1 MLDEG
6 LIFSFLTTPCGF
18 GDPSGIDPGSWPWK
32 VQNPNQCIFPGN
44 SQCILFYFLIWLHHT
59 VGASL
64 VAQTVENLP
73 ATQETLVQS
82 LGSGRSPAEGN
93 GNPFQYS
100 CLENPIRRGAVHGVV
115 KSQTSMHTPC
125 GILVP
130 RQWIELLAPPLQVWS
145 LNHWPTREFPRDV
158 F

>member
-1 MLDEG
+1 MLDEE

-18 GDPSGIDPGSWPWK
+18 GDPPGIDPGPWPWK
-32 VQNPNQCIFPGN
+32 VQNPNQCICQGIPVHFILFFNLASPHRGGFPGDSESRESACN
-44 SQCILFYFLIWLHHT
+44 AGDPGSIPGVRKIPCRREWQPIPIFLPGKSHQKRSSPW
-59 VGASL
+59 
-64 VAQTVENLP
+64 
-73 ATQETLVQS
+73 
-82 LGSGRSPAEGN
+82 GRKESA
-93 GNPFQYS
+93 
-100 CLENPIRRGAVHGVV
+100 
-115 KSQTSMHTPC
+115 SMHTPC